1 MSGHSKWAT
10 TKRHKAAVDA
20 KRGKI
25 FSTLSKDISLAA
37 RDGGG
42 DPNFNAKLRMV
53 IQKAKEV
60 NMPADNIKKAIQK
73 GTGELPG
80 LSIEEI
86 TYEAYA
92 VGGIGLI
99 IEVTTDNKNRAA
111 SDVRS
116 TLTKCGG
123 NLASPGALMFNF
135 QRMGQFFIAKDSVT
149 EERLMEVALEAGAD
163 DIKTDDDDFEVLCP
177 ISSFYTVQQALE
189 AANIKCLSSELAYI
203 PSILVPISDQ
213 ETADKIVKTIDKLED
228 LDDVRNVFAN
238 FDFDDSI
245 QLEEL
250 DD

>member
-42 DPNFNAKLRMV
+42 DMNFNAKLRV
-53 IQKAKEV
+53 IVQKAKDA
-60 NMPADNIKKAIQK
+60 NMPAENIKKAIQK

-80 LSIEEI
+80 LSIEELI
-86 TYEAYA
+86 YEGYA
-92 VGGIGLI
+92 PGGVGLV

-111 SDVRS
+111 SEVRS

-135 QRMGQFFIAKDSVT
+135 QRMGQVFIAKDEVS
-149 EERLMEVALEAGAD
+149 EERIMEIAIDAGAND
-163 DIKTDDDDFEVLCP
+163 VKTDDEGHEILCP
-177 ISSFYTVQQALE
+177 ISAYYALE
-189 AANIKCLSSELAYI
+189 QAISNAHVKCLSSEIAYVPSTLVQITDSGLAAK
-203 PSILVPISDQ
+203 IL
-213 ETADKIVKTIDKLED
+213 KTIDKMEE
-228 LDDVRNVFAN
+228 LDDVKNVFAN
-238 FDFDDSI
+238 FDIDDSI
-245 QLEEL
+245 SI
-250 DD
+250 D